1 MKIYPIEQ
9 NAMLSIGKVRGTYL
23 GMYSVYLFS
32 ISRAPYIA
40 KLKSHVGKPH
50 LASRNSKSYYL
61 SPTLILIT
69 TYFCTRLFAAYP
81 PPPPHWAI
89 RGGLCMCM
97 GRGEKGNAGEDP
109 GPRSQGLGRLPHT
122 ARLVRWKAGGGVYAE
137 SRPT

>member
-1 MKIYPIEQ
+1 
-9 NAMLSIGKVRGTYL
+9 MLENHTLHLGIPNPTTYL
-23 GMYSVYLFS
+23 LRSYL
-32 ISRAPYIA
+32 
-40 KLKSHVGKPH
+40 L
-50 LASRNSKSYYL
+50 L
-61 SPTLILIT
+61 PT
-69 TYFCTRLFAAYP
+69 CTRLFAAYP

-89 RGGLCMCM
+89 RGVVCMYM